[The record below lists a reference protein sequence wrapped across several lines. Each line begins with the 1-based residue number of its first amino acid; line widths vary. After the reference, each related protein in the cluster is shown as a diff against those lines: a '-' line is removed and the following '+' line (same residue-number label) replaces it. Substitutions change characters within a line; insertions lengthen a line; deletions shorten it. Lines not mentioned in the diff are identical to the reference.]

1 MSFANEE
8 PAEVEEDHENQ
19 ESNENESRD
28 DLDDN
33 DDNVSLQGY
42 DDRIIQ
48 GVVGRIDCQ
57 ELCLIE
63 TEFACASAEYEY
75 F

>member
-1 MSFANEE
+1 MIMILMIMMIMF
-8 PAEVEEDHENQ
+8 
-19 ESNENESRD
+19 
-28 DLDDN
+28 L
-33 DDNVSLQGY
+33 LQGY

-63 TEFACASAEYEY
+63 TEFACASAE
-75 F
+75 